1 MCRNYFKARTSS
13 KRNYFITDM
22 TLRVIFVGWMETV
35 LECVDSIKINSIP
48 YGRTQSRRP
57 IDGRNS
63 KWHRMISILI
73 LRERLPGHQS

>member
-1 MCRNYFKARTSS
+1 
-13 KRNYFITDM
+13 M

-73 LRERLPGHQS
+73 VRERQPGPPELVTFLRFLKLAVRWR